1 MDEVDIIIL
10 TKRSVHS
17 IAALISRNFFL
28 NIISTFS
35 FFLIAAVLIPED
47 IGLYTAVIAIQRIIS
62 FFTDFGLG
70 AALIQKKE
78 ELEDSDIMTSFT
90 LQASITFFVFII
102 VFLFHGLISSYL
114 HLNAPAE
121 RLLITLAFCIFLSSF
136 KTIPSILLERK
147 IRFEKLVI
155 PQIAEQLTFN
165 ILLIIFVL
173 KGFRIDSYTIAF
185 LVSSLIGIPF
195 YYYVSPWKMRLGI
208 DKKSL
213 HHLKFGAQFQAKNV
227 LASLKDDAL
236 TIFLAK
242 TLTFTQLGY
251 IGFGQRIAFLSF
263 RYVVDNVT
271 KVTFATYSR
280 MQDNL
285 DLLRKAIEKSL
296 FFVSCAMFPILTG
309 LIVVSPYLLRYF
321 PGFHHKWEPA
331 LISLIFFSLNALV
344 SSLSSILVNI
354 LDANGRVRVTL
365 FLMIIWTILTWI
377 VTPIFILLYGY
388 NGVAIASFLITL
400 TIVITVYFVRQI
412 VTFRFFGSIY
422 KPLICSAVMVV
433 ILLSLSP
440 IVIKDLFTLIS
451 MILLGGVVY
460 LVCIYAFAKNEFRTA
475 FQTMKVKI

>member
-1 MDEVDIIIL
+1 MDEVDIVLL
-10 TKRSVHS
+10 TKRSVRS

-28 NIISTFS
+28 NIVSTIS

-47 IGLYTAVIAIQRIIS
+47 IGLYTAVIAIQRIIG
-62 FFTDFGLG
+62 FITDFGLG

-78 ELEDSDIMTSFT
+78 ELVDSDIMTSFT
-90 LQASITFFVFII
+90 IQASITFLVFFI
-102 VFLFHGLISSYL
+102 VLLLHGYISSYL
-114 HLNAPAE
+114 HLSAPAE
-121 RLLITLAFCIFLSSF
+121 RLLIALAFCIFLSSF

-155 PQIAEQLTFN
+155 PQIVEQLTFN

-185 LVSSLIGIPF
+185 LASSLIGIPF
-195 YYYVSPWKMRLGI
+195 YYYVSPWKIRLGI

-227 LASLKDDAL
+227 LAALKDDAL

-242 TLTFTQLGY
+242 TLSFTQLGY

-309 LIVVSPYLLRYF
+309 LIVIAPYFLRYF
-321 PGFHHKWEPA
+321 PGFHNKWEPA
-331 LISLIFFSLNALV
+331 SISLIFFSLNALV

-354 LDANGRVRVTL
+354 LDANGRVKVTL

-377 VTPIFILLYGY
+377 LTPLFILLYGY

-400 TIVITVYFVRQI
+400 TIFITIYFVRQI
-412 VTFRFFGSIY
+412 VTFSFFGSIY
-422 KPLICSAVMVV
+422 KPFICSAVMVV
-433 ILLSLSP
+433 VLLTLSP
-440 IVIKDLFTLIS
+440 MVIKDLFTLIS
-451 MILLGGVVY
+451 MIVLGGVVY
-460 LVCIYAFAKNEFRTA
+460 LTCIYLFAKKEFHA
-475 FQTMKVKI
+475 AVQTMKVKV